1 MAYVASNYSLL
12 EQIHKDMSNFFDR
25 KHVGSSLNLESILAD
40 YRPYSD
46 IEEDEVANAICWC
59 ASIFQSLQKQ
69 LPVRALDEVLS
80 FAESVLKRRSM
91 NW

>member
-1 MAYVASNYSLL
+1 MEYVARNYSLL
-12 EQIHKDMSNFFDR
+12 EQIHNDMLHFFDR
-25 KHVGSSLNLESILAD
+25 NHVSSALNLESILTD

-59 ASIFQSLQKQ
+59 ASILQSLQKQ

-80 FAESVLKRRSM
+80 FAESVLKRR
-91 NW
+91 